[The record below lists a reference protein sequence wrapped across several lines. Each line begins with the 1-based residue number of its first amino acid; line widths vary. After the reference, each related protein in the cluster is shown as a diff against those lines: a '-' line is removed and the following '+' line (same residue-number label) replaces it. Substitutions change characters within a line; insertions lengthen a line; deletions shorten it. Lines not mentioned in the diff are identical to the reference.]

1 MNESENEKPASNNI
15 LQGPWK
21 KTKKVKI
28 PENRISDI
36 QEEMGFIEE
45 LSENVMVNLIYTLG
59 ENGVEITSK
68 EFLQDIAFVIES
80 LKSTLFREKGMPHPL
95 TNIIRSISEVTIDDD
110 GEELDIVATKFSLT
124 KLTRLLEEL
133 NLREDEDP
141 AIS

>member
-1 MNESENEKPASNNI
+1 MTEKLHSAEI
-15 LQGPWK
+15 IKGPWK
-21 KTKKVKI
+21 NPTIKVTTTAEI
-28 PENRISDI
+28 DRLQNLA
-36 QEEMGFIEE
+36 FIEE